1 MATTRH
7 HQEPHLMNGD
17 FFVYNFFH
25 LTNPGANQQQTSSS
39 KPLRR
44 MRLKTKN
51 IKDKK
56 TLDTCQTNEHVD

>member
-1 MATTRH
+1 
-7 HQEPHLMNGD
+7 MNGD